1 MPLSN
6 ALGAFRKQIYEDL
19 FVDDQYAFGIY
30 YPSSISAHDATAHPG
45 LSQHQGVDPF
55 HPNQTTNVKSFVEL
69 RNVFAWR
76 HSEEYQKHA
85 HLSYYTYQDR
95 SRNQN

>member
-30 YPSSISAHDATAHPG
+30 YSSLISAHDAVAHSG
-45 LSQHQGVDPF
+45 LSQHQDVDPL
-55 HPNQTTNVKSFVEL
+55 HPNKITNVKSSVVL
-69 RNVFAWR
+69 RNVFVWR
-76 HSEEYQKHA
+76 HS
-85 HLSYYTYQDR
+85 
-95 SRNQN
+95 